1 MEQKIKQ
8 VNKSKKVKQKI
19 KQILGLS
26 GYRRAPHKNWNF
38 VNLPIFQILSL
49 RIRKHF

>member
-8 VNKSKKVKQKI
+8 VNKCKKVKQKI

-26 GYRRAPHKNWNF
+26 GYRRAPHKTE
-38 VNLPIFQILSL
+38 IL
-49 RIRKHF
+49 